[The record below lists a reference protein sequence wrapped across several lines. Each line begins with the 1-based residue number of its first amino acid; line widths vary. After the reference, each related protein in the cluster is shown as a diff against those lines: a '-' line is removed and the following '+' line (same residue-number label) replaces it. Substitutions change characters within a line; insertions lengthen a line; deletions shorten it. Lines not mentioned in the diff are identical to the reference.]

1 MLFSPPGW
9 TSIWWNPN
17 FSHSIDSYTRCD
29 TKWGWNSF
37 RPRSRNMFTAVQS
50 AVIQWI
56 LFLSILKWL
65 YIYIYHLF
73 WVFVLVM
80 GHFQKNPK
88 TSKKVFTCWGFS
100 NETVQFSTKTSYGYK
115 ECTRHQETKYILQIH
130 LSVTF
135 LHPCFS
141 TCQVQD
147 VSDVAQLRI
156 CIRSAY
162 TSSD

>member
-9 TSIWWNPN
+9 TSIWRNPN

-37 RPRSRNMFTAVQS
+37 SPRSRNMFTAVQS
-50 AVIQWI
+50 AVLKWI

-65 YIYIYHLF
+65 YISLILSVCVGNGTF
-73 WVFVLVM
+73 SKK
-80 GHFQKNPK
+80 KNQ
-88 TSKKVFTCWGFS
+88 TSKKVFTCWG
-100 NETVQFSTKTSYGYK
+100 FSTKTSYGYK
-115 ECTRHQETKYILQIH
+115 ECTRHQETKYILQIY
-130 LSVTF
+130 LSVMF

-141 TCQVQD
+141 TCHVQD